1 MKLLAQEGGG
11 RAPLPQGRTAFVW
24 FHDGLELLYVLEV
37 LGPLLFEVARPRD
50 AQSLHAVV
58 PEGVAIALALDQ
70 DRISGLARP
79 LKAPETVGKG
89 PTTGFPPEALVAPSA
104 LIQSAPEANGFLLS
118 FRVPVRDA
126 DRWRARVGN
135 VGEPETF
142 QKLYWQSLGLSVG
155 FEGARRW
162 SQARIGNG
170 ASHSS
175 AVAARGKQMA
185 HLQAESLDDLLGGT
199 SRAAEEEDTAVLP
212 LLYVEVRGYPVV
224 VCGAEGP
231 VEAVLGP
238 YAFQAVES
246 LLARLRR
253 RTHDDPPRPPH
264 GTKVSDGGISW
275 LASCAVLAAIIL
287 LSLRHFTAT
296 GCAPG
301 I

>member
-11 RAPLPQGRTAFVW
+11 REPLPQGRTAFVW

-126 DRWRARVGN
+126 DR
-135 VGEPETF
+135 
-142 QKLYWQSLGLSVG
+142 
-155 FEGARRW
+155 
-162 SQARIGNG
+162 
-170 ASHSS
+170 
-175 AVAARGKQMA
+175 
-185 HLQAESLDDLLGGT
+185 
-199 SRAAEEEDTAVLP
+199 
-212 LLYVEVRGYPVV
+212 
-224 VCGAEGP
+224 
-231 VEAVLGP
+231 
-238 YAFQAVES
+238 
-246 LLARLRR
+246 
-253 RTHDDPPRPPH
+253 
-264 GTKVSDGGISW
+264 
-275 LASCAVLAAIIL
+275 
-287 LSLRHFTAT
+287 
-296 GCAPG
+296 
-301 I
+301 